1 MNTVTSRDA
10 LCWCWCE
17 VIAITIWCA
26 PVGKSRPVP
35 PYFGHL
41 AAPAFLLFTTSP
53 VPRHERQRKC
63 LEIFQAH
70 VIMTFLKTL
79 LKE

>member
-1 MNTVTSRDA
+1 
-10 LCWCWCE
+10 
-17 VIAITIWCA
+17 
-26 PVGKSRPVP
+26 VGESRPVP
-35 PYFGHL
+35 PYFGRL
-41 AAPAFLLFTTSP
+41 AAPVFLLFTTSP